1 MQVNVSATLASSTEI
16 AAGTFAFDRIVSPG
30 RLVAPRFG
38 RVTDSCWGSYW
49 ISVDF
54 DVVVTTL
61 VCVLKW
67 STTSLKPIG
76 NPSDGSVWVCYTLKQ
91 TLK

>member
-16 AAGTFAFDRIVSPG
+16 AAGTFAFDRIASPG
-30 RLVAPRFG
+30 RLVAPRVG

-61 VCVLKW
+61 VWNCFTGQKVTKVFR
-67 STTSLKPIG
+67 G
-76 NPSDGSVWVCYTLKQ
+76 GWVVQ
-91 TLK
+91 AVR